1 MTPLERL
8 LALPGGRRAVALVER
23 VRAISVV
30 NIVELTVR
38 RFLADGMVDRGAS
51 LAYYGLLSLLPVLMI
66 AASVISLLGADSTS
80 VDFGGYLRDEGASAT
95 LAKTAESI
103 VKTAVDSAPQQAGTV
118 GLVGLATLI
127 YGASRAF
134 AAAGRALD
142 VIWRRRQKGWTIVRR
157 ITGIGWTIVLLV
169 LGGTAGVLTFV
180 GRGLADDMLDFVGL
194 EEVSTPLW
202 TIVRWPLAA
211 LAMML
216 SMRLVMWAAPSPPR
230 GRFRLLTPG
239 AATAA
244 GVWLAASGGYGFYV
258 GELSTYNATY
268 GAFAALVILL
278 LWIWLTSMA
287 FLFGCEL
294 DAVLVERRE
303 GHELYAE
310 AGAVVP
316 ASGADVDAISPAG
329 AASPPPAG
337 APEPPPPEPGEPPRA
352 RTRAEGR

>member
-1 MTPLERL
+1 MTPLDRL
-8 LALPGGRRAVALVER
+8 LKLPGGRRAWALFER
-23 VRAISVV
+23 VRAITVV
-30 NIVELTVR
+30 RVVELTVR

-66 AASVISLLGADSTS
+66 GAGVVSLLGADSTAI
-80 VDFGGYLRDEGASAT
+80 DFSGYLRDEGASTT

-103 VKTAVDSAPQQAGTV
+103 IKTAVDSAPQQAGTV
-118 GLVGLATLI
+118 GVVGLVTLI

-157 ITGIGWTIVLLV
+157 ATGVGWTLVLLV
-169 LGGTAGVLTFV
+169 LGLIAGLLTFV
-180 GRGLADDMLDFVGL
+180 GRGLADDLLDLIGL
-194 EEVSTPLW
+194 EEASTPLW
-202 TIVRWPLAA
+202 TIFRWPLAA
-211 LAMML
+211 VLMML

-230 GRFRLLTPG
+230 ERFKIVTPG

-244 GVWLAASGGYGFYV
+244 GLWLAASGAYGFYV

-278 LWIWLTSMA
+278 LWIWLTSMV

-294 DAVLVERRE
+294 DAVLFEERE
-303 GHELYAE
+303 GYELRGDAATM
-310 AGAVVP
+310 AGINLEGRAAV
-316 ASGADVDAISPAG
+316 SR
-329 AASPPPAG
+329 PPVG
-337 APEPPPPEPGEPPRA
+337 GREPRPQEPDRPPREQ
-352 RTRAEGR
+352 TRAEGR

>member
-1 MTPLERL
+1 VTPLERL
-8 LALPGGRRAVALVER
+8 LKLPGGRGAVELVER
-23 VRAISVV
+23 VRAIAVV
-30 NIVELTVR
+30 HVVELTVR

-66 AASVISLLGADSTS
+66 VAGIVSLLGADSTA
-80 VDFGGYLRDEGASAT
+80 VDFGGYLREEGASAT
-95 LAKTAESI
+95 LANTAESI
-103 VKTAVDSAPQQAGTV
+103 VKTAVDSAPGEAGTV

-142 VIWRRRQKGWTIVRR
+142 VIWRRHQKEWTIVRR
-157 ITGIGWTIVLLV
+157 VKGIGWTVLLLV
-169 LGGTAGVLTFV
+169 LGLIAGVLAFV
-180 GRGLADDMLDFVGL
+180 GRGLADDLLDLLGL

-202 TIVRWPLAA
+202 TVLRWPVAA
-211 LAMML
+211 IAMML

-230 GRFRLLTPG
+230 ERFRLITPG
-239 AATAA
+239 AMTAA

-294 DAVLVERRE
+294 DAVLFEERE
-303 GHELYAE
+303 GYLLRGDAATMAGISAAGRE
-310 AGAVVP
+310 AL
-316 ASGADVDAISPAG
+316 
-329 AASPPPAG
+329 SPPPAAEP
-337 APEPPPPEPGEPPRA
+337 APPPGEPREPPPP
-352 RTRAEGR
+352 RTRAEGP

>member
-1 MTPLERL
+1 MKLLDRLSELSATPRVL
-8 LALPGGRRAVALVER
+8 AVADR
-23 VRAISVV
+23 VRAVPLIA
-30 NIVELTVR
+30 IVEATVR

-51 LAYYGLLSLLPVLMI
+51 LAYYGLLSLLPTLMI
-66 AASVISLLGADSTS
+66 GASVVSLLGGDGTS
-80 VDFGGYLRDEGASAT
+80 VDFEGYLRDEGASAT

-103 VKTAVDSAPQQAGTV
+103 VKTAVDSAPTQAGTV
-118 GLVGLATLI
+118 GVIGLATLI

-142 VIWRRRQKGWTIVRR
+142 VIWRRKQKGWTIPRR
-157 ITGIGWTIVLLV
+157 ITGIGWTVVLLV
-169 LGGTAGVLTFV
+169 LGLIAGLLTFV
-180 GRGLADDMLDFVGL
+180 GRGLAEDVLDLVGL
-194 EEVSTPLW
+194 EDVSAPIW
-202 TIVRWPLAA
+202 TLLRWPLAA

-230 GRFRLLTPG
+230 GPFRLVTPG

-244 GVWLAASGGYGFYV
+244 GIWLVASAGYGFYV

-303 GHELYAE
+303 ARETAAGLSVAE
-310 AGAVVP
+310 A
-316 ASGADVDAISPAG
+316 
-329 AASPPPAG
+329 AASPHPVGAPVRPPADTG
-337 APEPPPPEPGEPPRA
+337 GPPPE

>member
-1 MTPLERL
+1 MTPLDRL
-8 LALPGGRRAVALVER
+8 LALPGGRRALALAER
-23 VRAISVV
+23 IREVPLVRT
-30 NIVELTVR
+30 VELTVR

-66 AASVISLLGADSTS
+66 VAGVVSLLGADSTS
-80 VDFGGYLRDEGASAT
+80 VNFASYLRDEGASST
-95 LAKTAESI
+95 LAATAESI
-103 VKTAVDSAPQQAGTV
+103 VKTAVDSAPEQAGAV

-157 ITGIGWTIVLLV
+157 VKGIGWTIVLLV
-169 LGGTAGVLTFV
+169 LGLTAGVLTFV
-180 GRGLADDMLDFVGL
+180 GRGLADDLLDLIGL
-194 EEVSTPLW
+194 EEASTPLW
-202 TIVRWPLAA
+202 TVIRWPLAA
-211 LAMML
+211 VAMML

-230 GRFRLLTPG
+230 ERFRLITPG

-244 GVWLAASGGYGFYV
+244 GVWLAASGGYGLYV
-258 GELSTYNATY
+258 GELATYNATY

-294 DAVLVERRE
+294 DAVLYEQRV
-303 GHELYAE
+303 GHELRGDPATL
-310 AGAVVP
+310 AGINLEGRA
-316 ASGADVDAISPAG
+316 
-329 AASPPPAG
+329 AASRPPVA
-337 APEPPPPEPGEPPRA
+337 AREPRPPE
-352 RTRAEGR
+352 

>member
-1 MTPLERL
+1 MSPLDRL
-8 LALPGGRRAVALVER
+8 LALGATKRALALSDR
-23 VRAISVV
+23 VRAVPLV

-51 LAYYGLLSLLPVLMI
+51 LAYYGLLSLLPTLMI
-66 AASVISLLGADSTS
+66 GASVVSFLGGDDTS
-80 VDFGGYLRDEGASAT
+80 IDFGGYLREEGASAT

-103 VKTAVDSAPQQAGTV
+103 VKTAVDSAPTQAGTIGV
-118 GLVGLATLI
+118 VGLATLI

-142 VIWRRRQKGWTIVRR
+142 VIWRRKQKGWTISRR
-157 ITGIGWTIVLLV
+157 IVGIGWTIVLLV
-169 LGGTAGVLTFV
+169 LGLIAGVLTFV
-180 GRGLADDMLDFVGL
+180 GRGLAEDVLDLVGL

-202 TIVRWPLAA
+202 TILRWPLAA

-230 GRFRLLTPG
+230 GPFRLITPG

-244 GVWLAASGGYGFYV
+244 GIWLVASGGYGFYV
-258 GELSTYNATY
+258 GELSSYNATY

-287 FLFGCEL
+287 FLAGCEL

-303 GHELYAE
+303 ARENAE
-310 AGAVVP
+310 AAVGSEP
-316 ASGADVDAISPAG
+316 APHPV
-329 AASPPPAG
+329 G
-337 APEPPPPEPGEPPRA
+337 APERPPREPDEA
-352 RTRAEGR
+352 PS

>member
-1 MTPLERL
+1 MRFVEWLTALAATPRV
-8 LALPGGRRAVALVER
+8 LARVER
-23 VRAISVV
+23 VRAIPLVA
-30 NIVELTVR
+30 IVEATVR

-51 LAYYGLLSLLPVLMI
+51 LAYYGLLSLLPTLMI
-66 AASVISLLGADSTS
+66 AASAISLLGGSGSAI
-80 VDFGGYLRDEGASAT
+80 DFGEYLRDEGASAT

-103 VKTAVDSAPQQAGTV
+103 LKTAVDSAPTQASTV

-134 AAAGRALD
+134 AAAGRGLD
-142 VIWRRRQKGWTIVRR
+142 VIWRRRQKGLTIMRR
-157 ITGIGWTIVLLV
+157 VVGIGWTVVLIVLGFIAGILV
-169 LGGTAGVLTFV
+169 FV
-180 GRGLADDMLDFVGL
+180 GRGLAEDVLDLLGL
-194 EEVSTPLW
+194 EDVSAPLW

-211 LAMML
+211 LLMML

-230 GRFRLLTPG
+230 GPFRLITPG

-244 GVWLAASGGYGFYV
+244 GIWLVASAGYGFYV
-258 GELSTYNATY
+258 GELATYNATY

-303 GHELYAE
+303 ARAE
-310 AGAVVP
+310 AAAV
-316 ASGADVDAISPAG
+316 SGAPAP
-329 AASPPPAG
+329 SPPPVG
-337 APEPPPPEPGEPPRA
+337 APVRPPPEPDEPPRG

>member
-8 LALPGGRRAVALVER
+8 LELGATKR
-23 VRAISVV
+23 VLELSDRFRAIPLV

-66 AASVISLLGADSTS
+66 AAGAISLLGGTS
-80 VDFGGYLRDEGASAT
+80 SAIDFGGYLRDEGASAT
-95 LAKTAESI
+95 LATTAES
-103 VKTAVDSAPQQAGTV
+103 VMKTAVDSAPTQAGTV
-118 GLVGLATLI
+118 GLIGLATLI

-142 VIWRRRQKGWTIVRR
+142 VIWRRRQKGLTIMRR
-157 ITGIGWTIVLLV
+157 TVGIGWTVVLIVL
-169 LGGTAGVLTFV
+169 GFIAGVLVFV
-180 GRGLADDMLDFVGL
+180 GRGLAEDVLDLIGL
-194 EEVSTPLW
+194 EDVSAPLW

-211 LAMML
+211 LLMML

-230 GRFRLLTPG
+230 GPFRLVTPG

-244 GVWLAASGGYGFYV
+244 GIWLLASGGYGFYV

-303 GHELYAE
+303 ARE
-310 AGAVVP
+310 AA
-316 ASGADVDAISPAG
+316 AAAISGEPAK
-329 AASPPPAG
+329 ASPHPVG
-337 APEPPPPEPGEPPRA
+337 APERPPQEPDEPLRE
-352 RTRAEGR
+352 RTAVEDR

>member
-1 MTPLERL
+1 VKLVDRLSELSSTPRV
-8 LALPGGRRAVALVER
+8 LARVER
-23 VRAISVV
+23 VRAVPLIA
-30 NIVELTVR
+30 IVEATVR

-51 LAYYGLLSLLPVLMI
+51 LAYYGLLSLLPTLMI
-66 AASVISLLGADSTS
+66 GASVVSLLGGDGTS
-80 VDFGGYLRDEGASAT
+80 LDFGGYLRDEGASAT

-103 VKTAVDSAPQQAGTV
+103 VKTAVDSAPTQAGTV
-118 GLVGLATLI
+118 GVVGLATLI

-142 VIWRRRQKGWTIVRR
+142 VIWRRKQKGWTVPRR
-157 ITGIGWTIVLLV
+157 ITGIGWTVVLLV
-169 LGGTAGVLTFV
+169 LGLIAGVLTFV
-180 GRGLADDMLDFVGL
+180 GRGLAEDVLDLVGL
-194 EEVSTPLW
+194 EDVSTPIW
-202 TIVRWPLAA
+202 TLLRWPLAA

-230 GRFRLLTPG
+230 GPFRLVTPG

-244 GVWLAASGGYGFYV
+244 GIWLIASAGYGFYV
-258 GELSTYNATY
+258 GELSSYNATY

-303 GHELYAE
+303 AREAAAGLSAAE
-310 AGAVVP
+310 A
-316 ASGADVDAISPAG
+316 
-329 AASPPPAG
+329 AASPRRVATPVR
-337 APEPPPPEPGEPPRA
+337 PPPESGEPPRA
-352 RTRAEGR
+352 RTGAGDP

>member
-1 MTPLERL
+1 VSLLDRL
-8 LALPGGRRAVALVER
+8 LELPGARRVVALVDR
-23 VRAISVV
+23 LRAIALINV
-30 NIVELTVR
+30 VELTVR

-51 LAYYGLLSLLPVLMI
+51 LAYYGLLSLLPTLMI
-66 AASVISLLGADSTS
+66 GASVVSLLGGDGAA

-103 VKTAVDSAPQQAGTV
+103 VKTAVDSAPTQAGTIGV
-118 GLVGLATLI
+118 VGLATLI

-142 VIWRRRQKGWTIVRR
+142 VIWRRRQKGLTILRR
-157 ITGIGWTIVLLV
+157 IAGIGWTIVLLV
-169 LGGTAGVLTFV
+169 LGTIAGVLTFV
-180 GRGLADDMLDFVGL
+180 GRGLAEDLLDLLGL
-194 EEVSTPLW
+194 HDVSAPMW
-202 TIVRWPLAA
+202 TVLRWPLAA
-211 LAMML
+211 LAMMM
-216 SMRLVMWAAPSPPR
+216 SMRVVMWAAPSPPR
-230 GRFRLLTPG
+230 GPFRVVTPG

-244 GVWLAASGGYGFYV
+244 GVWLLASAGYGFYV

-294 DAVLVERRE
+294 DAVLVDRRE
-303 GHELYAE
+303 AREGERGPGGGL
-310 AGAVVP
+310 
-316 ASGADVDAISPAG
+316 SGTSPA
-329 AASPPPAG
+329 AASTHRVG
-337 APEPPPPEPGEPPRA
+337 APEPPPREQDDPPRA

>member
-1 MTPLERL
+1 VTPPERL
-8 LALPGGRRAVALVER
+8 LKLPGGRRVVALAER
-23 VRAISVV
+23 VRAIAVV
-30 NIVELTVR
+30 HVLELTVR

-66 AASVISLLGADSTS
+66 VAGVVSLLGADSTS
-80 VDFGGYLRDEGASAT
+80 IDFGSYLRDEGASTT
-95 LAKTAESI
+95 LAATAES
-103 VKTAVDSAPQQAGTV
+103 VVQTAVDSAPGQAGAV
-118 GLVGLATLI
+118 GLAGLATLI

-142 VIWRRRQKGWTIVRR
+142 VIWRRRQSEWTIVRR
-157 ITGIGWTIVLLV
+157 VKGIGWTVLLLV
-169 LGGTAGVLTFV
+169 LGLIAGVLAFV
-180 GRGLADDMLDFVGL
+180 GRGLADDLLDLVGL
-194 EEVSTPLW
+194 EEASTPLW
-202 TIVRWPLAA
+202 TVLRWPLAA
-211 LAMML
+211 IAMML

-230 GRFRLLTPG
+230 ERFRLVTPG

-244 GVWLAASGGYGFYV
+244 AVWLAASGGYGFYV

-294 DAVLVERRE
+294 DAVLFEERE
-303 GHELYAE
+303 GYLLRGDAATL
-310 AGAVVP
+310 AG
-316 ASGADVDAISPAG
+316 ISAAG
-329 AASPPPAG
+329 RAALSPPPAAEP
-337 APEPPPPEPGEPPRA
+337 APPPGERCEPPPP

>member
-1 MTPLERL
+1 VTPLDRL
-8 LALPGGRRAVALVER
+8 LELPGARRVVALVDR
-23 VRAISVV
+23 VRAIALV
-30 NIVELTVR
+30 NVVELTVR

-51 LAYYGLLSLLPVLMI
+51 LAYYGLLSLLPTLMI
-66 AASVISLLGADSTS
+66 GAGVVSLLGGDGTAI
-80 VDFGGYLRDEGASAT
+80 DFGGYLRDSGASAT
-95 LAKTAESI
+95 LSKTAESI
-103 VKTAVDSAPQQAGTV
+103 VKTAVDSAPTQAGTV

-142 VIWRRRQKGWTIVRR
+142 VIWRRRQKGLTILRR
-157 ITGIGWTIVLLV
+157 ATGIGWTVVLLI
-169 LGGTAGVLTFV
+169 LGLIAGVLVFV
-180 GRGLADDMLDFVGL
+180 GRGLAEEVLDVVGL
-194 EEVSTPLW
+194 EDASAPLW
-202 TIVRWPLAA
+202 TVLRWPVAA
-211 LAMML
+211 LLMML

-230 GRFRLLTPG
+230 GRFKLVTPG

-244 GVWLAASGGYGFYV
+244 GVWLLASAGYGFYV

-303 GHELYAE
+303 GHEL
-310 AGAVVP
+310 GDGP
-316 ASGADVDAISPAG
+316 APAG
-329 AASPPPAG
+329 VSRAGPAAGSRHRVG
-337 APEPPPPEPGEPPRA
+337 APEPPPAEPDEPPRA

>member
-1 MTPLERL
+1 MTPLDRL
-8 LALPGGRRAVALVER
+8 LALPGGRRAVALAER
-23 VRAISVV
+23 TRAIPLVRT
-30 NIVELTVR
+30 VELTVR

-66 AASVISLLGADSTS
+66 VAGVVSLLGADSTS
-80 VDFGGYLRDEGASAT
+80 IDFGSYLRDEGASAT
-95 LAKTAESI
+95 LAATAESV
-103 VKTAVDSAPQQAGTV
+103 VKTAVDSAPEQAGAV

-157 ITGIGWTIVLLV
+157 VKGIGWTIVLLA
-169 LGGTAGVLTFV
+169 LGLSAGVLTFV
-180 GRGLADDMLDFVGL
+180 GRGLADDLLDLVGL
-194 EEVSTPLW
+194 EEASTPMW
-202 TIVRWPLAA
+202 TIIRWPLAA
-211 LAMML
+211 IAMML

-230 GRFRLLTPG
+230 ERFRLVTPG

-244 GVWLAASGGYGFYV
+244 GVWLAASAGYGIYV
-258 GELSTYNATY
+258 GELATYNATY

-294 DAVLVERRE
+294 DAVLYEERVGYELRGDPATMAGINLE
-303 GHELYAE
+303 GRA
-310 AGAVVP
+310 
-316 ASGADVDAISPAG
+316 
-329 AASPPPAG
+329 AASRPRVG
-337 APEPPPPEPGEPPRA
+337 AREPRPPE
-352 RTRAEGR
+352 

>member
-1 MTPLERL
+1 VTPLDRL
-8 LALPGGRRAVALVER
+8 LGLPGAQRVVAIVDR
-23 VRAISVV
+23 VRRIVV
-30 NIVELTVR
+30 VHIVELTVR

-51 LAYYGLLSLLPVLMI
+51 LAYYGLLSLLPTLMI
-66 AASVISLLGADSTS
+66 GAGVVSLIGGDSTA
-80 VDFGGYLRDEGASAT
+80 VDFGSYIRDEGASAT

-103 VKTAVDSAPQQAGTV
+103 VKTAVDSAPNQAGTIGV
-118 GLVGLATLI
+118 IGIATLI

-142 VIWRRRQKGWTIVRR
+142 VIWRRRQKGLTILRR
-157 ITGIGWTIVLLV
+157 IAGIGWTVVLLV
-169 LGGTAGVLTFV
+169 LGLIAGVLTFV
-180 GRGLADDMLDFVGL
+180 GRGLAEDLLDLVGL
-194 EEVSTPLW
+194 HDVSAPLW
-202 TIVRWPLAA
+202 SVLRWPLAA

-239 AATAA
+239 SATAA
-244 GVWLAASGGYGFYV
+244 GVWLTASAGYGFYV

-303 GHELYAE
+303 GRD
-310 AGAVVP
+310 AV
-316 ASGADVDAISPAG
+316 AALSGAPAATSPHR
-329 AASPPPAG
+329 PG
-337 APEPPPPEPGEPPRA
+337 APEPPPPVPDEPPRE